1 MATKSFT
8 EEYRFTKKN
17 ANSLINALSND
28 KSPRKQ
34 LVTNLKVIDDKEKI
48 KNIFSFFI
56 SSLVII
62 SLEHN
67 QFSKIYY

>member
-1 MATKSFT
+1 MEEIIMATKSFT

-34 LVTNLKVIDDKEKI
+34 VVSNLKVIDDKKKI
-48 KNIFSFFI
+48 KNIFFW
-56 SSLVII
+56 
-62 SLEHN
+62 
-67 QFSKIYY
+67 K

>member
-28 KSPRKQ
+28 KPPRKQ

-48 KNIFSFFI
+48 KNIFFGSN
-56 SSLVII
+56 S
-62 SLEHN
+62 
-67 QFSKIYY
+67 

>member
-48 KNIFSFFI
+48 KIFF
-56 SSLVII
+56 LEVIVRWEYRL
-62 SLEHN
+62 SV
-67 QFSKIYY
+67 

>member
-28 KSPRKQ
+28 KSKIFF
-34 LVTNLKVIDDKEKI
+34 LEVIVRWEYRL
-48 KNIFSFFI
+48 S
-56 SSLVII
+56 V
-62 SLEHN
+62 
-67 QFSKIYY
+67 

>member
-48 KNIFSFFI
+48 KNIF
-56 SSLVII
+56 LEVIVRWEYRL
-62 SLEHN
+62 SV
-67 QFSKIYY
+67 

>member
-1 MATKSFT
+1 MEEIIMATKSFT

-34 LVTNLKVIDDKEKI
+34 VVSNLKVIDDKKKI
-48 KNIFSFFI
+48 KNIFFGSN
-56 SSLVII
+56 S
-62 SLEHN
+62 
-67 QFSKIYY
+67 